1 MAMRGRCTPVVMIC
15 PRWNRA
21 VHGPAMV
28 GGITEVEGS
37 SGTFTQ
43 GRKVGEVTPHQ
54 QHGRNRGRAW
64 PRRLTRVEEG
74 GSGGAR
80 PNGIEGVPFIGASNG
95 SDGMVQGGG

>member
-1 MAMRGRCTPVVMIC
+1 MAMRGWCTPVVMLC
-15 PRWNRA
+15 AQWNGAVRW
-21 VHGPAMV
+21 PAMV
-28 GGITEVEGS
+28 GGVPEVEGS

-64 PRRLTRVEEG
+64 PRRLTRVEAG

-80 PNGIEGVPFIGASNG
+80 PNGIEGVPFIGACNG